1 MERKKIS
8 LPRGTSDI
16 LPAESF
22 LWQGIESKSR
32 EIFCNYNYKEIRTPI
47 FEDTSL
53 FKRTLGQA
61 SDVVNKQL
69 LELVSQ
75 RASEGDPLA
84 LSGLALRPEG
94 TASVVRSYI
103 ENNLDRKELI
113 SKFYYIGPMFRGERP
128 QKGRLRQFNQIGA
141 EMIGPGAIQ
150 PYQDAEM
157 IALAVNLLKAFGLS
171 NFKLKINSLGN
182 PKDKEKL
189 AKVLYEKL
197 QPYINDLSEY
207 SQQRF
212 ERNVFRILDS
222 KEQADKDILK
232 KIELDYSFLSEESRV
247 NYEQVKEALTMI
259 GIDFEEDINLVR
271 GLDYYN
277 YTVFEI
283 SDDSL
288 GSQNAL
294 GAGGRYNNLVGFL
307 GGEKKLDIGGIGFS
321 LGVERIILGM
331 DKSEECSGSG
341 LDVYF
346 VSLDEDAYKKSFEL
360 MNKMREKGISCEM
373 NYSLSSMKSQMRS
386 ADKSGALSV
395 IVLGEEELKTCQI
408 VVKSMRADT
417 NINNENITQCLSECG
432 FTIRKD

>member
-1 MERKKIS
+1 
-8 LPRGTSDI
+8 
-16 LPAESF
+16 
-22 LWQGIESKSR
+22 
-32 EIFCNYNYKEIRTPI
+32 
-47 FEDTSL
+47 
-53 FKRTLGQA
+53 
-61 SDVVNKQL
+61 
-69 LELVSQ
+69 
-75 RASEGDPLA
+75 
-84 LSGLALRPEG
+84 
-94 TASVVRSYI
+94 
-103 ENNLDRKELI
+103 
-113 SKFYYIGPMFRGERP
+113 MFRGERP

-141 EMIGPGAIQ
+141 EMIGPGANQ

-157 IALAVNLLKAFGLS
+157 IALAVNLLKSFGLT

-182 PKDKEKL
+182 PEDKENL
-189 AKVLYEKL
+189 AKLLREKL
-197 QPYINDLSEY
+197 QPYIGELSEY

-222 KEQADKDILK
+222 KDENDKEILK
-232 KIELDYSFLSEESRV
+232 KIDLDYSFLSKESQQ
-247 NYEQVKEALTMI
+247 NYAQVKEALTAI

-307 GGEKKLDIGGIGFS
+307 GGDKKADIGGIGFS

-331 DKSEECSGSG
+331 NKCEGCSGEA
-341 LDVYF
+341 LDVFF
-346 VSLDEDAYKKSFEL
+346 VPLDEAAYKKAFEL
-360 MNKMREKGISCEM
+360 MSKMREKGISTDM

-395 IVLGEEELKTCQI
+395 IVLGDEEIKTQKVALKNMRPD
-408 VVKSMRADT
+408 VV
-417 NINNENITQCLSECG
+417 INNEDIIQCLSECG
-432 FTIRKD
+432 FESRKD